1 MAHLP
6 KSTAERVASF
16 RARKKSEGFT
26 TVSLLIPTQD
36 TEMFAELAA
45 QRRKQ
50 RSEQPESEF
59 SSRQWLAAV
68 ALHAR
73 AQSADGEQ
81 APKGLRQGL
90 SQAEALVGEIMKRI
104 YQLGWPVGL
113 PLGSQSDL
121 MQEYKVSRAVLRQA
135 IRLLEHDSI
144 ATVQRGAGGGL
155 VVARPDLQATTR
167 AIKVYLEYAKIGP
180 GEILATR
187 QTLEAATVNLVVARL
202 NHEGELR
209 LREQIA
215 AEEALDGRAG
225 ADELLQFHFLLGELC
240 GDAALRL
247 FTSVVLQLADAHSTF
262 HFRSLHDR
270 NAVVKR
276 VKRLHARIAE
286 AIIARDKEQALALM
300 DHYIGGIKAWLT

>member
-1 MAHLP
+1 VAHLA
-6 KSTAERVASF
+6 KTTAERVASF

-26 TVSLLIPTQD
+26 TVSVLIPTQD
-36 TEMFAELAA
+36 TELFMELAA

-50 RSEQPESEF
+50 RSELPESDF
-59 SSRQWLAAV
+59 ASRQWLASV
-68 ALHAR
+68 ALHAQ
-73 AQSADGEQ
+73 ALSTGGEQ
-81 APKGLRQGL
+81 VSNGHGQGM

-155 VVARPDLQATTR
+155 VVARPDMQATTR
-167 AIKVYLEYAKIGP
+167 AIKVYLEYARIGP
-180 GEILATR
+180 SEILATR
-187 QTLEAATVNLVVARL
+187 QTLEAATVSLVVARL
-202 NHEGELR
+202 NQEGEQR
-209 LREQIA
+209 LRDQIA
-215 AEEALDGRAG
+215 TEAGLDGRAN

-262 HFRSLHDR
+262 HFRSLQDR

-276 VKRLHARIAE
+276 VKHLHARIAE
-286 AIIARDKEQALALM
+286 ALIARDKEQALALM